1 MYICTNKCAMIE
13 LLEQSDSM
21 VQRVP
26 VVFQRYLAKEINW
39 NNRLIGIKGARGT
52 GKTTLLL
59 QWLKQHD
66 LPASKAAYFSLDD
79 LYFIHN
85 TLVETASTF
94 YKQGGVILVLD
105 EVHKYPQWAREIKN
119 LYDNYPDLKIIFTG
133 SSILDIARQEADLS
147 RRAMMY
153 ELPGLSFREY
163 LKINGIADI
172 DTLLLEEIINHPDSI
187 RSKFPVSFRPYEFFD
202 SYLKFGYYPFFIED
216 EEGYHHRLRQLVRL
230 VVEYD
235 MAELK
240 GFDIRNAKKMLQ
252 LLHIIAQQVP
262 FKPNLLKLAEKSNI
276 HRNSISNYLH
286 FLEEARLL
294 KLLYPS
300 GISVATLQKPEKIFL
315 DNTNLLF
322 ALSLDGPLKGTLRET
337 FFYNQLQVKQFVSQP
352 NAGDF
357 EVNNKYIF
365 EIGGEKKK
373 YKQIAGLNNAF
384 LVKDEIEYPVGKA
397 FPLWI
402 FGFLY

>member
-1 MYICTNKCAMIE
+1 MIE
-13 LLEQSDSM
+13 LLEQSENK
-21 VQRVP
+21 VQRVSTT
-26 VVFQRYLAKEINW
+26 FQRYLAKDINW

-59 QWLKQHD
+59 QWLKQQA
-66 LPASKAAYFSLDD
+66 LPAAKAAYFSLDD

-85 TLVETASTF
+85 TLVETAGNF
-94 YKQGGVILVLD
+94 YKQGGMVLVLD
-105 EVHKYPQWAREIKN
+105 EVHKYPHWAREIKN
-119 LYDNYPDLKIIFTG
+119 LYDSYPDLKIIFTG
-133 SSILDIARQEADLS
+133 SSILDIARQEGDLS
-147 RRAMMY
+147 RRALMY

-163 LKINGIADI
+163 LIMNEIADI
-172 DTLLLEEIINHPDSI
+172 DILLLDEIVHHPDSI
-187 RSKFPVSFRPYEFFD
+187 RSKFPASFRPYEFFD
-202 SYLKFGYYPFFIED
+202 SYLKSGYYPFFIED
-216 EEGYHHRLRQLVRL
+216 KEGYHHRLRQLIRL
-230 VVEYD
+230 IVEYD

-262 FKPNLLKLAEKSNI
+262 FKPNLLKLAEKSHI

-286 FLEEARLL
+286 FLEEARLI

-322 ALSLDGPLKGTLRET
+322 AISLDGPLKGTLRET
-337 FFYNQLQVKQFVSQP
+337 FFFSQLQVKESVSQP
-352 NAGDF
+352 GTGDF

-365 EIGGEKKK
+365 EIGGVKKK
-373 YKQIAGLNNAF
+373 YKQIAGLHNAF
-384 LVKDEIEYPVGKA
+384 LVKDEIEYPAGGA
-397 FPLWI
+397 FPLWL